1 MQLGA
6 VAFVLAETIFREA
19 RAEFPHQGIARHFRD
34 HACCRDAQAQAVA
47 INNRRLRQRE
57 RKNRETVDQ
66 DMVRRNR

>member
-34 HACCRDAQAQAVA
+34 HTGRRDAQAQAVA
-47 INNRRLRQRE
+47 IDDRRLRQRKRE
-57 RKNRETVDQ
+57 NRQTVDE
-66 DMVRRNR
+66 DVLR

>member
-47 INNRRLRQRE
+47 IDDRRLRQRKRE
-57 RKNRETVDQ
+57 NRQTVDE
-66 DMVRRNR
+66 DVFR

>member
-47 INNRRLRQRE
+47 IDDRRLRQRKRE
-57 RKNRETVDQ
+57 NRQTVDE
-66 DMVRRNR
+66 DVLR

>member
-19 RAEFPHQGIARHFRD
+19 RAEFPHQGIARYFRD

-47 INNRRLRQRE
+47 IDDRRLRQRKRE
-57 RKNRETVDQ
+57 NRQTVDE
-66 DMVRRNR
+66 DVLR